1 MPLYL
6 LDFSARREPD
16 CPDAAAWRHKL
27 SVRRA
32 ICIERGA
39 IPGGMSVREKRL
51 SNCAPLPAT
60 ASKQLRLAMHC
71 VSRVRADHEN
81 VITRLSCCTACR
93 GMEICHCGKSPLS
106 GNRLSRVRFVDGSHE
121 HGVECHIRPRVP
133 SENSRSGGSR
143 PCRVIAEVREI
154 AVAIT
159 LASAGLYGTIPKP
172 DRIFLFR

>member
-1 MPLYL
+1 
-6 LDFSARREPD
+6 
-16 CPDAAAWRHKL
+16 
-27 SVRRA
+27 
-32 ICIERGA
+32 
-39 IPGGMSVREKRL
+39 MSVREKRL

-172 DRIFLFR
+172 DRIFLLPPGNRPGANIAIRESAFGTCTGQPTRNNKAVQTLHAS